1 MILAGM
7 LASIDVS
14 VKGYKI
20 PRGVCAPRALAA
32 LGFGQL
38 GNADW
43 AMPGSTVTSERERV
57 QPQDQPERVYHE
69 LRELIVSGRL
79 APGTRLVETDAA
91 RRLGVSR
98 TPVRS
103 ALHRLQQEGYAVP
116 QNEGDERTRLVVAPI
131 TADDAADLFNIVG
144 ELEGLA
150 GWYAANL
157 EPDHRDKL
165 AAGLEELNGALLGVS
180 HARPP
185 DAYKAF
191 QLDAS
196 FHRRYVAEA
205 APPRLLALHDAIK
218 PQAERYAR
226 LYVVALTNEL
236 DISVAEHG
244 VIMRAIR
251 DGNSAAAQRAIQT
264 NWRNAAK
271 RIGTV
276 ITKWGGSGGW

>member
-1 MILAGM
+1 MPESAM
-7 LASIDVS
+7 VPEE
-14 VKGYKI
+14 K
-20 PRGVCAPRALAA
+20 RA
-32 LGFGQL
+32 Q
-38 GNADW
+38 
-43 AMPGSTVTSERERV
+43 S
-57 QPQDQPERVYHE
+57 QDQPERVYYE

-79 APGTRLVETDAA
+79 APGTRLVETIAA

-103 ALHRLQQEGYAVP
+103 ALHRLQQEGYAVSLS
-116 QNEGDERTRLVVAPI
+116 EGDERTRLVVAPI
-131 TADDAADLFNIVG
+131 TADDAADLFHIVG

-150 GWYAANL
+150 GYYAANM
-157 EPDHRDKL
+157 EPDHRDTL
-165 AAGLEELNGALLGVS
+165 AGGLEELNGEMLTES

-185 DAYKAF
+185 DAYRVF

-244 VIMRAIR
+244 VIVRAIR
-251 DGNSAAAQRAIQT
+251 DGDAAAAQRAIQT

-271 RIGTV
+271 RVGTV
-276 ITKWGGSGGW
+276 ISEWGGKGGW